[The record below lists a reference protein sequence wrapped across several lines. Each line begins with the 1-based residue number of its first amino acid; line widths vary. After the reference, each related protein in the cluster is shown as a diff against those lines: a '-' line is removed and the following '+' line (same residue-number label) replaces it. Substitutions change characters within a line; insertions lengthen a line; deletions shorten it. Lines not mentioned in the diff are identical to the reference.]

1 MPALLTANDL
11 AVSIAGKSVCRGL
24 SLTIE
29 RGQCW
34 GILGRN
40 GIGKTTLLHT
50 LAGLHAPDSGT
61 IYLEEQPLTRLSR
74 RYIAQS
80 IGILFQRSEDPFPST
95 VLETALIG
103 RHPYLNAWDW
113 ESEEDQTLA
122 RQALAAVGMDGMAP
136 RQTGTLSGGERQ
148 RLAIATLLTQDP
160 QLLLLDEPANHL
172 DLHHQI
178 TLLDLLVRQ
187 TRERGKALLMIG
199 HDLNLTARYCDHVL
213 MLFGE
218 GETLQGE
225 SSEVL
230 TETNLARLYGH
241 PIRCAEVEGRRVFVA
256 R

>member
-1 MPALLTANDL
+1 MPTLLTANDL
-11 AVSIAGKSVCRGL
+11 TVSIADKSVCHGL
-24 SLTIE
+24 NLSIE

-50 LAGLHAPDSGT
+50 LAGLHAPDAGA
-61 IYLEEQPLTRLSR
+61 IYLEEQPLTRLPR
-74 RYIAQS
+74 RHIAQS
-80 IGILFQRSEDPFPST
+80 IGVLFQHSEDPFPST

-122 RQALAAVGMDGMAP
+122 RQALAAVGMDGMAS
-136 RQTGTLSGGERQ
+136 RQADTLSGGERQ

-187 TRERGKALLMIG
+187 TRERGKALLMIS

-225 SSEVL
+225 ASEVL

-241 PIRCAEVEGRRVFVA
+241 PIRCAEVEGRQVFVA
-256 R
+256 G